1 MYTKRID
8 HQTRCNQ
15 NNFLFRLK
23 SVGVFRVTELNK
35 FTLST
40 NVIMERV
47 WDAKHSRPQSSVLS
61 GIDWQWAERQEFD
74 FCQPQSGL
82 ACAEHSILFQS

>member
-1 MYTKRID
+1 
-8 HQTRCNQ
+8 
-15 NNFLFRLK
+15 
-23 SVGVFRVTELNK
+23 
-35 FTLST
+35 
-40 NVIMERV
+40 MERV

-82 ACAEHSILFQS
+82 ACAEHSILFQSWWKQPNTYLVSHPHESDMTHPYQLCLYKETLFRTLG